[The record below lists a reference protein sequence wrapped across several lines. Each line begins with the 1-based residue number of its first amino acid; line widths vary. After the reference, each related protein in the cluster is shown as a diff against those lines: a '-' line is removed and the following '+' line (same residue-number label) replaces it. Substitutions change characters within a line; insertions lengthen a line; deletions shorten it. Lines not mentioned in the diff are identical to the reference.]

1 MANVLVNDA
10 SLTAI
15 ANAIRA
21 KTNNTDTYT
30 PAEMAEA
37 INAIEIKNSND
48 DVSYQQWNDSVKNYI
63 NNVTYDP
70 SDYTIS
76 SIDAYVTPQTSY
88 SKNKPLGVLVTL
100 PDGILVMTDQGTGQS
115 YADAVKAGDKII
127 YNVSP
132 LGGTYAVLDDKS
144 VKQSGHLSPT
154 GQVRMIEASTVNM
167 RDLGGW
173 KCDGGT
179 VKYGKIYRGGAINPD
194 DTDLFLKKLGIRHEL
209 DLRGI
214 AESGGITESSLGSSV
229 RYDCPAKSIYYTIN
243 GFDSTWKEILSC
255 IFDAIIHNEPLYLH
269 CSAGAD
275 RTGTV
280 ACVIEALL
288 GVSQS
293 DCDKDYELTCF
304 NTGVATDTAAR
315 RRNESDWKQ
324 MIASIT
330 SQTIGTTFRNKV
342 INWVGSLG
350 FTADDINAFRKSMID
365 GAPEAVTIVQIAYSI
380 KSNLTNCTINN
391 SVTSVKKG
399 ASYSA
404 TITANDGYTL
414 GVVTVTM
421 GGTDIT
427 SSAVSGGKITVS
439 SVTGNVTITA
449 SATAQPYTYTVSD
462 LAVAIR
468 SNWEFQQTGN
478 VPTLANANTQAAL
491 GVTTANASGA
501 RTDRESKT
509 IYVMP
514 IPAKATKV
522 TITDDGSS
530 ISARYRLLNYDGY
543 SWSLVKD
550 SGSFINALSYEFAK
564 GSAGYILIA
573 LNHTDNSSWTWGYN
587 DSKIAV
593 KFTNY

>member
-214 AESGGITESSLGSSV
+214 AESG
-229 RYDCPAKSIYYTIN
+229 
-243 GFDSTWKEILSC
+243 
-255 IFDAIIHNEPLYLH
+255 
-269 CSAGAD
+269 
-275 RTGTV
+275 
-280 ACVIEALL
+280 
-288 GVSQS
+288 
-293 DCDKDYELTCF
+293 
-304 NTGVATDTAAR
+304 AR
-315 RRNESDWKQ
+315 
-324 MIASIT
+324 
-330 SQTIGTTFRNKV
+330 
-342 INWVGSLG
+342 
-350 FTADDINAFRKSMID
+350 D
-365 GAPEAVTIVQIAYSI
+365 GR
-380 KSNLTNCTINN
+380 
-391 SVTSVKKG
+391 KKG
-399 ASYSA
+399 
-404 TITANDGYTL
+404 D
-414 GVVTVTM
+414 
-421 GGTDIT
+421 
-427 SSAVSGGKITVS
+427 
-439 SVTGNVTITA
+439 
-449 SATAQPYTYTVSD
+449 
-462 LAVAIR
+462 
-468 SNWEFQQTGN
+468 
-478 VPTLANANTQAAL
+478 
-491 GVTTANASGA
+491 
-501 RTDRESKT
+501 
-509 IYVMP
+509 
-514 IPAKATKV
+514 
-522 TITDDGSS
+522 
-530 ISARYRLLNYDGY
+530 
-543 SWSLVKD
+543 SL
-550 SGSFINALSYEFAK
+550 
-564 GSAGYILIA
+564 
-573 LNHTDNSSWTWGYN
+573 
-587 DSKIAV
+587 
-593 KFTNY
+593 